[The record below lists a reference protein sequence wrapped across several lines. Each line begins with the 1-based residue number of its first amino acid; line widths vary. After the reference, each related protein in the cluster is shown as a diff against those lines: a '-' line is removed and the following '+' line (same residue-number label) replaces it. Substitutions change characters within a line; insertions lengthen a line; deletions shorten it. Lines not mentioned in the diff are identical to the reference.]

1 MTLQL
6 REPVSEIQFLQH
18 NPDSETTL
26 PLYAGKLVKMVGNK
40 LVDVCTAVTDVPIGW
55 LMQKVKAEYT
65 DLPTYA
71 RFRSD
76 QGSSDAFLGDPVG
89 VAAGNGAVYE
99 TDQYTDYGSNG
110 ITYGA
115 AMYLHTD
122 GTITDNDGGTATL
135 CAYTMSSLT
144 TAQAAAGA
152 LLLIKAV
159 L

>member
-1 MTLQL
+1 MTLKL

-18 NPDSETTL
+18 DPDSTTTL
-26 PLYAGKLVKMVGNK
+26 PLYAGKLVKIAGDK

-76 QGSSDAFLGDPVG
+76 MGSSDAFKGDPVG
-89 VAAGNGAVYE
+89 VAAGSGAVYE
-99 TDQYTDYGSNG
+99 TDQYTANGST
-110 ITYGA
+110 ITAGA

-122 GTITDNDGGTATL
+122 GTITDNDGGSATL
-135 CAYTMSSLT
+135 CAYAMASLT
-144 TAQAAAGA
+144 AAQVTAEVP
-152 LLLIKAV
+152 LLIKAV